1 MLKDK
6 KKKIFIIP
14 LIIVLLIVLFGVIG
28 IIIYPKWLTQPVTNI
43 SKVNIS
49 SEFLDLEITDQ
60 KMMSKLY
67 NLCKNTKIKNLEFD
81 TSERNA
87 NMSDCFSIKFIY
99 KNNSSDIIDC
109 KNDGVV
115 LKQPMNAFCWMR
127 GEANEELLSLLLD
140 MESSNN
146 LQIKAEQEQVFTE
159 VKECLEAHEK
169 DFNKIINLRKSDKST
184 YKEGISGSISLT
196 EYSLNTNN
204 SKLKEQCLSLM
215 KKTKISDITFGQGYV
230 SFLYE
235 ENQEHV
241 TDIIY
246 FDDDDVK
253 EKDLLWKV
261 VKKIKPFYYMRYMM
275 H

>member
-60 KMMSKLY
+60 EMMSKLY
-67 NLCKNTKIKNLEFD
+67 NLCRNTKIKNLEFD

-127 GEANEELLSLLLD
+127 GEANEELLSLLL
-140 MESSNN
+140 EIEKNGSSP
-146 LQIKAEQEQVFTE
+146 IKADQKQIYIE
-159 VKECLEAHEK
+159 VKK
-169 DFNKIINLRKSDKST
+169 
-184 YKEGISGSISLT
+184 Y
-196 EYSLNTNN
+196 
-204 SKLKEQCLSLM
+204 LKNMSR
-215 KKTKISDITFGQGYV
+215 T
-230 SFLYE
+230 
-235 ENQEHV
+235 
-241 TDIIY
+241 
-246 FDDDDVK
+246 
-253 EKDLLWKV
+253 LLK
-261 VKKIKPFYYMRYMM
+261 
-275 H
+275 

>member
-6 KKKIFIIP
+6 KKKIFMIP
-14 LIIVLLIVLFGVIG
+14 LIIVLLIVLLGVIA

-67 NLCKNTKIKNLEFD
+67 NLCRNTKIKNLEFD

-109 KNDGVV
+109 
-115 LKQPMNAFCWMR
+115 
-127 GEANEELLSLLLD
+127 
-140 MESSNN
+140 NN
-146 LQIKAEQEQVFTE
+146 LLIKAEQEQVFTE